1 MKKCINC
8 KWDIRDTDA
17 YCRNCGCPLQ
27 SNKNYIIT
35 NVIMGFI
42 ILGIIGMVALFI
54 ASYLVS
60 K

>member
-8 KWDIRDTDA
+8 NWDVRETDT

-27 SNKNYIIT
+27 SNKSYIII
-35 NVIMGFI
+35 NVIIVFI

-54 ASYLVS
+54 ASYLVT